1 MSATQTRALAVE
13 PFIRWTAAI
22 VFVLFGAAKF
32 FDHEAELAA
41 FRDYGL
47 PAPEVFVLA
56 VGVLEVAG
64 GALLVLDRVVRLA
77 ALALAANMAGAIVV
91 SGIAEGELLSLT
103 LAPALLLATLF
114 VLWARVKATRPPA

>member
-1 MSATQTRALAVE
+1 MPAIDTRALAAE
-13 PFIRWTAAI
+13 PFIRWAAAI

-41 FRDYGL
+41 FRDYAV

-64 GALLVLDRVVRLA
+64 GVLLAVGRLVAPA

-103 LAPALLLATLF
+103 LAPALLLAMLF